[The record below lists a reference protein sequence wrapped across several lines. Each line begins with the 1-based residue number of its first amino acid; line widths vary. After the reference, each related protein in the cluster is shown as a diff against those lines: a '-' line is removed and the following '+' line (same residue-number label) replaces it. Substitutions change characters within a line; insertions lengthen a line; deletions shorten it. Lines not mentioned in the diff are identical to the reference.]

1 MQGQLFL
8 VGGAGALGVDNL
20 YKGNR
25 DAERGKVFSETYLMY
40 GKFQIPAGL
49 YEMGCIQSKG

>member
-8 VGGAGALGVDNL
+8 VGGVGALGVDNL

-25 DAERGKVFSETYLMY
+25 DAERGKVFPETYLMY
-40 GKFQIPAGL
+40 GKFYLQGSMREDGL
-49 YEMGCIQSKG
+49 YSI